1 MESKAN
7 YTIVGLFVIGFFV
20 ALFAFIVWMTRMDLH
35 GQVATYDIFF
45 EGSVTGLREN
55 EQVRYHGLPIGYITS
70 LEVDREDHEFI
81 QVRVRISEPSL
92 IREDTIAS
100 IEPKGL
106 TGYSYIQIVGGSN
119 TSPLLRAK
127 KGEFYPRIMSRQSKI
142 EELVTDAPKVLRRLT
157 KLTDTLNRFFDKE
170 TSDHLKEVLIEA
182 KTSAKQISEVFKK
195 IEQET
200 KNLTRDFNKITQK
213 VNETSGSVNH
223 LMHEMSDVINKNRDA
238 VESFTNNGLY
248 AFSKLMMET
257 NNTMQGLTRI
267 VEQIEKS
274 PSDFIHKNLN
284 KGVELE

>member
-20 ALFAFIVWMTRMDLH
+20 ALFAFVVWMTRMDVH
-35 GQVATYDIFF
+35 GQSTTYDIFF

-55 EQVRYHGLPIGYITS
+55 EQVRYHGLPIGYIMS
-70 LEVDREDHEFI
+70 LEVDREDPEFI
-81 QVRVRISEPSL
+81 QVRVKISEPTL

-119 TSPLLRAK
+119 TSPLLKAK
-127 KGEFYPRIMSRQSKI
+127 KGETYPRIMSRQSKI
-142 EELVTDAPKVLRRLT
+142 EELFADAPKVLRRLT

-170 TSDHLKEVLIEA
+170 TSDHLKEAVVEA
-182 KTSAKQISEVFKK
+182 KTAAKEITSVFKK
-195 IEQET
+195 IEQQTERLT
-200 KNLTRDFNKITQK
+200 KDFNMITQK
-213 VNETSGSVNH
+213 VGDTSDAVNN
-223 LMHEMSDVINKNRDA
+223 LMGDMKDVINKNRDA

-248 AFSKLMMET
+248 AFSKLVTET
-257 NNTMQGLTRI
+257 NNTMQGLTRV

-274 PSDFIHKNLN
+274 PSDFLHKNLN